1 MAESVFQFRPEWKE
15 RLVVTGPGG
24 AFELDLPMGILSAH
38 LPSAVAWAETAPD
51 WARDLWPVLHE
62 ELTQWCLD
70 HGADLYVSHAATA
83 IWL

>member
-38 LPSAVAWAETAPD
+38 LPSAVTWAETAPD

>member
-1 MAESVFQFRPEWKE
+1 MFQFRPEWKE

-24 AFELDLPMGILSAH
+24 AFELDLPMGVLSAH
-38 LPSAVAWAETAPD
+38 LPSAVTWAETAPD

-62 ELTQWCLD
+62 ELAQWCLD